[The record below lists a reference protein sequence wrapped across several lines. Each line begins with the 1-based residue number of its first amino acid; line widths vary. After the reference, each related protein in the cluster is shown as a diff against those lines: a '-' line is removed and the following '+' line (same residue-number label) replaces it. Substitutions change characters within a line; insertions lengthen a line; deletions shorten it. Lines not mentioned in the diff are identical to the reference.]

1 VSVAAFRRDG
11 RRRRAAAF
19 ATSVA
24 AVSVVAGLT
33 AGCGNGTSI
42 TTPFV
47 TAPVVLQHGPEYE
60 VKTGSVS
67 GLGTVLIDGKGIT
80 VYMYATDKQ
89 GRPSRCYD
97 ICAVEWPPLVLPPG
111 VTRPVAGPGIES
123 ALLGTAP
130 RSDGT
135 TQITYNG
142 WPLYLWPPDRAPGM
156 ATGQALTNAGG
167 LWYVLDRAGKPIVTA
182 SS

>member
-1 VSVAAFRRDG
+1 MRSGVARCGPRRV
-11 RRRRAAAF
+11 RV
-19 ATSVA
+19 AT
-24 AVSVVAGLT
+24 AVGVLCVVAVV
-33 AGCGNGTSI
+33 GCGCANGTSI

-60 VKTGSVS
+60 VKAGSVS
-67 GLGTVLIDGKGIT
+67 GLGAVLVDGKGIT
-80 VYMYATDKQ
+80 VYMYATDEQ

-97 ICAVEWPPLVLPPG
+97 ICAVQWPPLVLPPG

-123 ALLGTAP
+123 SLLGTAP
-130 RSDGT
+130 RTDGT
-135 TQITYNG
+135 TQITYDG

-167 LWYVLDRAGKPIVTA
+167 LWYALDPAGKPIVTA
-182 SS
+182 AA

>member
-1 VSVAAFRRDG
+1 MAWVAVAGAGVAAC
-11 RRRRAAAF
+11 
-19 ATSVA
+19 S
-24 AVSVVAGLT
+24 
-33 AGCGNGTSI
+33 NGTSV

-47 TAPVVLQHGPEYE
+47 TTAPVLRHGAEYE
-60 VKTGSVS
+60 VTTGRVD
-67 GLGTVLIDGKGIT
+67 GLGTVLVDGKGIT
-80 VYMYATDKQ
+80 VYMYATDVR

-97 ICAVEWPPLVLPPG
+97 ICAVQWPPLVLPPG
-111 VTRPVAGPGIES
+111 VTTPIAGPGIDA

-130 RSDGT
+130 RTDGS

-167 LWYVLDRAGKPIVTA
+167 LWYVLTPSGRPIVTPA
-182 SS
+182 P